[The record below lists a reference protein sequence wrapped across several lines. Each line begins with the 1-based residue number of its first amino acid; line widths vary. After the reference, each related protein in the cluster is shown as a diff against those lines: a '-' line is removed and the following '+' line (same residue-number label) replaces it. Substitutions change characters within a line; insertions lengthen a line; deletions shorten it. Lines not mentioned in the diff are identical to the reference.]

1 MCTRGCAR
9 FLRNRRMSSAIW
21 GICRRKAWSK
31 PAAYS
36 RTFPPSTPGTL
47 TWALKNQRLAK
58 PSTCSVAGTVRCKET
73 RTTRLCGL
81 GGQSPPT
88 SIPAYVMRALL
99 TLAHSTPSLPIRRA
113 ATASVLCY
121 AFMLRADSC
130 VRLKHRHV
138 SFTSQGLALQLHVK
152 TRGRDVS
159 TTVHRPGHDE
169 VYHLLR
175 DWVRM
180 CRAPGQASL
189 WALPDR
195 QHDTFTSP
203 CINRWFQASCDI
215 LGLRPPQGEKWV
227 GHSHRSGGATAAL
240 SIDASLPAI
249 ARFGVWDHIGSLQ
262 AYLDASVGPSVD
274 ALLFFEHLLKPS
286 LHAVREQLSAQ
297 RAQAQGLPRTYSGV
311 LLGAA

>member
-1 MCTRGCAR
+1 VCARGCAR
-9 FLRNRRMSSAIW
+9 FLRNLRMSSAIW
-21 GICRRKAWSK
+21 GICRRKVWSK

-36 RTFPPSTPGTL
+36 YLSAINSWHTDMG
-47 TWALKNQRLAK
+47 LAK
-58 PSTCSVAGTVRCKET
+58 PAVGQAVNMLRRGYSEVQGDEDDEAVRA
-73 RTTRLCGL
+73 RR
-81 GGQSPPT
+81 P
-88 SIPAYVMRALL
+88 IPAYVMRAIL

-215 LGLRPPQGEKWV
+215 LGLRPPQCDVTSPSYWV
-227 GHSHRSGGATAAL
+227 
-240 SIDASLPAI
+240 
-249 ARFGVWDHIGSLQ
+249 VW
-262 AYLDASVGPSVD
+262 
-274 ALLFFEHLLKPS
+274 
-286 LHAVREQLSAQ
+286 
-297 RAQAQGLPRTYSGV
+297 
-311 LLGAA
+311 

>member
-1 MCTRGCAR
+1 LTDAVFGHLTPSFPGMRNAARLMTAGRRANTWLGYAGKLKRWEDFCAQAGVR
-9 FLRNRRMSSAIW
+9 PFPAQPAHVLCYLGYLQEEGVVKAGSLQPYISALNSW
-21 GICRRKAWSK
+21 HADMG
-31 PAAYS
+31 
-36 RTFPPSTPGTL
+36 
-47 TWALKNQRLAK
+47 LAK
-58 PSTCSVAGTVRCKET
+58 PAVGQAINMLRRGYGEVQGDEDDEAVRA
-73 RTTRLCGL
+73 RR
-81 GGQSPPT
+81 P
-88 SIPAYVMRALL
+88 IPAYVMRALL

-121 AFMLRADSC
+121 TFMLRADSC
-130 VRLKHRHV
+130 VRLKHHHV

-180 CRAPGQASL
+180 CRAPGQVAL

-249 ARFGVWDHIGSLQ
+249 ARFGV
-262 AYLDASVGPSVD
+262 
-274 ALLFFEHLLKPS
+274 
-286 LHAVREQLSAQ
+286 
-297 RAQAQGLPRTYSGV
+297 
-311 LLGAA
+311 